1 MKKIK
6 DPSPAK
12 EPVLGEKER
21 IIVVGGS
28 AGGVNALRALI
39 KGLPADFMSPV
50 FIAWHM
56 SPDASGILPE
66 LLGTLTSLKVAH
78 ALDYEPIMPGHIYIA
93 PPDHHLLVEQGHVRV
108 TRGPKEN
115 RFRPA
120 IDPLFRSAAYAYRNR
135 VIGVI
140 VSGALDD
147 GVAGLW
153 TIKNN
158 GGLSIVQD
166 PADADIPSMP
176 QNALREA
183 PVDHCVPAADFPALL
198 LKLIRQKL
206 PSGKAKQARVPA
218 ALEKDVAGE
227 VKGAGMRAFSLGE
240 LSPFSCPEC
249 HGVLARIKEGSI
261 IRFRCHTGH
270 AYSADTL
277 LSGLTEQVE
286 QQLYSAMRGMEES
299 ILLLNHM
306 GDHYAEDNE
315 PAKAAVCFK
324 KAKEAEERSQQVRNI
339 IRTQETLTSER
350 IAGELDMGKNK
361 TA

>member
-1 MKKIK
+1 MKKRK
-6 DPSPAK
+6 DPGPAQ
-12 EPVLGEKER
+12 EPVLGEKDR

-28 AGGVNALRALI
+28 AGGVNALRAFV
-39 KGLPADFMSPV
+39 KGLAADFMSPV

-66 LLGTLTSLKVAH
+66 LLSTLTSLKVAH
-78 ALDYEPIMPGHIYIA
+78 ALDYEPIAPGRIYVA

-158 GGLSIVQD
+158 GGISIVQD

-183 PVDHCVPAADFPALL
+183 PVDHCVPAVDFPALL
-198 LKLIRQKL
+198 IKLTRQRMPAAK
-206 PSGKAKQARVPA
+206 PKMKQASLG
-218 ALEKDVAGE
+218 LEKDIAGE

-286 QQLYSAMRGMEES
+286 QELYSAMRGMEES

-315 PAKAAVCFK
+315 PAKAAFCFR

-339 IRTQETLTSER
+339 IRSQEALTRER
-350 IAGELDMGKNK
+350 ITEQLSLGKNK

>member
-1 MKKIK
+1 MKKRK
-6 DPSPAK
+6 DPGPGQ
-12 EPVLGEKER
+12 EQILGEKER

-28 AGGVNALRALI
+28 AGGVNALRALV
-39 KGLPADFMSPV
+39 KGLPPNFMSPI

-56 SPDASGILPE
+56 SPDSSGILPE
-66 LLGTLTSLKVAH
+66 LLGSLTPLRVAH
-78 ALDYEPIMPGHIYIA
+78 ALDYEPIAPGRIYVA
-93 PPDHHLLVEQGHVRV
+93 PPDHHLLIEDGYVRI

-120 IDPLFRSAAYAYRNR
+120 IDPLFRSAAYAYSNR

-158 GGLSIVQD
+158 GGISVVQD

-176 QNALREA
+176 QNALREN

-198 LKLIRQKL
+198 LKLTQQRMPAKKQK
-206 PSGKAKQARVPA
+206 PQQVPTEV
-218 ALEKDVAGE
+218 EKDVAGE
-227 VKGAGMRAFSLGE
+227 VRGAGLKAFSLGE

-249 HGVLARIKEGSI
+249 HGVLARIKEGSV

-277 LSGLTEQVE
+277 LAGLTDQIE

-315 PAKAAVCFK
+315 PGKAAFCFK

-339 IRTQETLTSER
+339 IRTQEMLTRER
-350 IAGELDMGKNK
+350 IAEELNVGKNK
-361 TA
+361 RA